1 MKFSLHRVASGFSL
15 GQFPE
20 IGIRLRN
27 PYSFLVVI
35 FGAEIVKAPDLA
47 DEHACLE
54 V

>member
-15 GQFPE
+15 GRFPE

-27 PYSFLVVI
+27 PYCFLVMI
-35 FGAEIVKAPDLA
+35 FGAAIIKAPDLA
-47 DEHACLE
+47 DERACLE